1 MLPPMIYRVIN
12 PGLHGMEAEG
22 AYMML
27 CQKVLPAGLIGLVL
41 SGMIAATASKAN
53 TTINTAA
60 IIFAQD
66 IYKGVFFKRT
76 SEKRT
81 ILVARLFTVLFGAG
95 TIFLAILVPAAGGI
109 VEVVLSTAA
118 IAGGSLFGPV
128 IYSLFSKR
136 QTAASLITISAVSL
150 VVSLFFK
157 IFGPSVLGITLSR
170 TMETVLGVGF
180 PLLLL
185 LLFEAY
191 ARASKIEVPF
201 LVQPHKD
208 ANVYTSPEAVKQNR
222 FGVRVIAWSTAFVG
236 LGISVLGYIA
246 ENGRIALIVGITIML
261 VVAGVLIKQYS
272 STGRRAELHI
282 SQ

>member
-12 PGLHGMEAEG
+12 PSLQGMEAES

-60 IIFAQD
+60 IIFAHD
-66 IYKGVFFKRT
+66 IWKDIFFRNT
-76 SEKRT
+76 SEKGK
-81 ILVARLFTVLFGAG
+81 IFVARVFTVLFGAG

-136 QTAASLITISAVSL
+136 QTAASLIYISALSL
-150 VVSLFFK
+150 GVSLFFK
-157 IFGPSVLGITLSR
+157 IFGQPVLGFTLSR
-170 TMETVLGVGF
+170 TMETVVGVGF
-180 PLLLL
+180 PFLLLL
-185 LLFEAY
+185 AYETYGYFTGKNIPYLHKQQDATVAVNTEAARQNLFGI
-191 ARASKIEVPF
+191 K
-201 LVQPHKD
+201 
-208 ANVYTSPEAVKQNR
+208 
-222 FGVRVIAWSTAFVG
+222 VIAWSTAFVG
-236 LGISVLGYIA
+236 LGITVLGYIA
-246 ENGRIALIVGITIML
+246 ENGKIAML
-261 VVAGVLIKQYS
+261 VGTVIVLTAITVIVKQKKAGSRLS
-272 STGRRAELHI
+272 A
-282 SQ
+282 